1 MRRRQ
6 IIQLLQFIVIWIWI
20 ALFVIFVMEKSFI
33 DFVLKYWLY
42 LLIVSISYFY
52 YYSIQ
57 YQLDKKYEY
66 IRNII
71 IYGNVYLFAHIFFR
85 PLLNIS
91 HQLFFLLWLIILW
104 LWWLSKLKTRWKVI
118 WQIFWVFFSF
128 FILISWVF
136 YLYPEKPDI
145 QWFINSRYY
154 TISVFWLVD
163 NVEKV
168 DAYIQI
174 INNRR
179 TDDFLLESNFEKI
192 LSENC
197 EILYPSLKK
206 DRKENVVIQ
215 SPYGEIYLLYP
226 QSEIQLEFSWK
237 FLSRVNKI
245 NWRLWYFSGF
255 FSSSTKNDFE
265 RENESEELN
274 DFVENLQNLYKY
286 DLIGYLKNQIS
297 KNYMSLVNNTIMYNI
312 DWIIIKY
319 LARMFPSSFAKNLDN
334 YNEFQK
340 YFAMIPSEEI
350 KLSRYFDS
358 KKSGNIWGWFWSS
371 IKNNIKIWIRS
382 TYLWN

>member
-1 MRRRQ
+1 M
-6 IIQLLQFIVIWIWI
+6 
-20 ALFVIFVMEKSFI
+20 
-33 DFVLKYWLY
+33 
-42 LLIVSISYFY
+42 
-52 YYSIQ
+52 
-57 YQLDKKYEY
+57 
-66 IRNII
+66 
-71 IYGNVYLFAHIFFR
+71 
-85 PLLNIS
+85 
-91 HQLFFLLWLIILW
+91 
-104 LWWLSKLKTRWKVI
+104 
-118 WQIFWVFFSF
+118 
-128 FILISWVF
+128 
-136 YLYPEKPDI
+136 
-145 QWFINSRYY
+145 
-154 TISVFWLVD
+154 ISVFWLD
-163 NVEKV
+163 DKVEKV

-197 EILYPSLKK
+197 KILYPSTRK

-237 FLSRVNKI
+237 FLSKVNKI
-245 NWRLWYFSGF
+245 NWRVWYFSWL
-255 FSSSTKNDFE
+255 FSSFTENDFE
-265 RENESEELN
+265 SESGDLN

-297 KNYMSLVNNTIMYNI
+297 KNHMSLVNNTIMYNI

-319 LARMFPSSFAKNLDN
+319 LAKMFPASFTKNLDN

-358 KKSGNIWGWFWSS
+358 KRSGNIWGWFWSS